1 MAKVIAFVP
10 MTAKITPDT
19 ASYNLR
25 YNNTRGMTVEQKLGG
40 GIGGTSMI
48 SFSIAYFDMTFE
60 IQ

>member
-1 MAKVIAFVP
+1 